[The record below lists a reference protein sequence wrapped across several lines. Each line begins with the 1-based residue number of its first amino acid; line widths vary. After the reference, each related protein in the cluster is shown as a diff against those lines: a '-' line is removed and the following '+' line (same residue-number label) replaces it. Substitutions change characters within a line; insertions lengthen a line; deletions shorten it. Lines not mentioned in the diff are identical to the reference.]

1 MEKMDFQTFKKQIEA
16 LGVVYSI
23 RDKIPYKIYPVVGDT
38 LKIERKSTH
47 NTVKIKMV
55 ELYDFYKKENYY
67 DTQIAKDKNYISGR
81 VQSPA
86 VAILRALTENQKS

>member
-1 MEKMDFQTFKKQIEA
+1 MEKMDFQTFKKRIES

-23 RDKIPYKIYPVVGDT
+23 RDKVPYKILSVDNNV
-38 LKIERKSTH
+38 LKIKRESTGKD
-47 NTVKIKMV
+47 VRIKMA
-55 ELYDFYKKENYY
+55 ELYNFYQKENYY

-86 VAILRALTENQKS
+86 VAILCALTENQN

>member
-23 RDKIPYKIYPVVGDT
+23 QDNVPYTICTIDDNI
-38 LKIERKSTH
+38 LKIKRESTGSF
-47 NTVKIKMV
+47 VRIKMV
-55 ELYDFYKKENYY
+55 ELYNFYTKENYY
-67 DTQIAKDKNYISGR
+67 DTQIAKDKEYISGR

-86 VAILRALTENQKS
+86 VAVLRALTENQNS